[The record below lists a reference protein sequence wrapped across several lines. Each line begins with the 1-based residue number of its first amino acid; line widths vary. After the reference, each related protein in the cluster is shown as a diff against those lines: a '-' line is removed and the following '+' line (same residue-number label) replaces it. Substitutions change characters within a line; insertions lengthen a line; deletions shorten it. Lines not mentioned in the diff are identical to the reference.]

1 MGATTMQ
8 QFLEVHDLLPKLP
21 SRTDV
26 YIIPVSKESL
36 AGADDL
42 ARQLRD
48 EGVRAELD
56 ITGRKIDK
64 QIKAAL
70 KKRIPFAVFVGEDEI
85 ASGAYTVRNLV
96 ESDEQ
101 KVGVERIVTIV
112 KDRRYDGDDD
122 AAFEL

>member
-1 MGATTMQ
+1 M
-8 QFLEVHDLLPKLP
+8 
-21 SRTDV
+21 
-26 YIIPVSKESL
+26 SKESL

-42 ARQLRD
+42 ARKLRG

-56 ITGRKIDK
+56 ITGRKIDN

-70 KKRIPFAVFVGEDEI
+70 KKQIPFAVFVGEDEI

-101 KVGVERIVTIV
+101 KVGAERNCRLLSRIVDMMAMTMLCLSSSLISV
-112 KDRRYDGDDD
+112 IISLYEDYCKKPIRY
-122 AAFEL
+122 